1 MGTQIKKAYFVFRG
15 SQMRAEVGRKRS
27 GLYWRISFLLRFHR
41 LLDMNR
47 SSTQKKKKE
56 KKTKIKQEQGQC
68 SFARCRPGCPHTFV
82 PLV

>member
-15 SQMRAEVGRKRS
+15 SKMRAEVGRKRS
-27 GLYWRISFLLRFHR
+27 GLYWRIFFLRFRR

-47 SSTQKKKKE
+47 SSTQKKKE

-82 PLV
+82 PLM